1 MNKKLNE
8 LRQMANPELNVKLTQ
23 LKNDLAKEQAVK
35 ATNTRPENP
44 GKARS
49 IRKQIA
55 RILTFKRQKQ
65 PQGEVSH

>member
-8 LRQMANPELNVKLTQ
+8 LRAMSVTEMNVKLAA
-23 LKNDLAKEQAVK
+23 LKNELAKEQSVK

-49 IRKQIA
+49 IRRQIA
-55 RILTFKRQKQ
+55 RIMTFTRQKQ
-65 PQGEVSH
+65 PKGEVSL

>member
-65 PQGEVSH
+65 PKGEVSH